1 MPRPPP
7 TPPGTVD
14 LFRRQLF
21 FELAPAVQLAHDL
34 GDVHRVGC
42 FPSLGFFLQLPQDD
56 GARAGA
62 QVTPHEREAGAAR
75 KERTGRWRE
84 ATLPARRRARNT
96 GAEAGGGRRES
107 GLGHSLPGKCQGPLR
122 GMSHLKSFLCPWS
135 MRPER
140 APTAIAFSL
149 RTRKT
154 ALVVTMTD
162 APFTA
167 FRNQSVILTSCRL
180 FLNPGARRVWVPEA
194 FVPQERVGAFVF
206 KSQGSGKEG
215 KSWAVPNGEVPWA
228 EEGGGAWWH
237 CAQAP
242 DELEPL
248 RKLNIMTAGTTL
260 SLPGPREPGQTS
272 GCLTNAGNGEQPTGL
287 EDERFRSNGRL
298 KT

>member
-1 MPRPPP
+1 MNGRPELRGRKGPAVGGKPRCLPDDE
-7 TPPGTVD
+7 PGT
-14 LFRRQLF
+14 
-21 FELAPAVQLAHDL
+21 P
-34 GDVHRVGC
+34 G
-42 FPSLGFFLQLPQDD
+42 
-56 GARAGA
+56 
-62 QVTPHEREAGAAR
+62 
-75 KERTGRWRE
+75 
-84 ATLPARRRARNT
+84 RRR
-96 GAEAGGGRRES
+96 EAGGGN
-107 GLGHSLPGKCQGPLR
+107 PGSATHCPGEPQGPLR
-122 GMSHLKSFLCPWS
+122 GMSHLNSFLCPWS

-140 APTAIAFSL
+140 APTAIASSL
-149 RTRKT
+149 CTRKT

-162 APFTA
+162 TPFTA

-194 FVPQERVGAFVF
+194 FVPQERVGAFAF

-248 RKLNIMTAGTTL
+248 WKLNIMTTGTTL

-287 EDERFRSNGRL
+287 KDERFHSNGRL